1 MQDEEPRLTLWQAV
15 LTVLLGAAGAQL
27 AGAIAQEVMRATLG
41 PIAHGGNALQIRPAT
56 LAVAMIVTELTLI
69 GAALLAPLSIGA
81 TVRRA
86 LGLRPA
92 PPLVFLAA
100 ALGTV
105 LLGPLADLMMRAM
118 ERLLP
123 DMNLG
128 VVAMLHQIIKQLSPL
143 LAWPVFALLPGIA
156 EELMFRGL
164 LQNAARSRN
173 VGIAVSALG
182 FAAFHLDPHHIAGVL
197 PLGFFLAWVGARCGT
212 LVTIVAHIANNTL
225 AIIAVHSETLD
236 VGYGTSEPMPWSWLP
251 VSLVLAALAARVIA
265 KNCPVLPDSPS
276 NEAYSEPHGF

>member
-1 MQDEEPRLTLWQAV
+1 MQHDEPRLPLWQAT
-15 LTVLLGAAGAQL
+15 LWVLLGATGAQFAGAFVS
-27 AGAIAQEVMRATLG
+27 AFMRAALG
-41 PIAHGGNALQIRPAT
+41 PGAHGENALGISPGVLAT
-56 LAVAMIVTELTLI
+56 AMIVTELTLI

-81 TVRRA
+81 SIRSA

-92 PPLVFLAA
+92 PPVVFLAA

-105 LLGPLADLMMRAM
+105 LLGPLADVMMRAM
-118 ERLLP
+118 EKLLP
-123 DMNLG
+123 NMNLG
-128 VVAMLHQIIKQLSPL
+128 VVAMLHEIVKQLSPF

-164 LQNAARSRN
+164 LQNSARRRN

-225 AIIAVHSETLD
+225 AIVAVHSESLD
-236 VGYGTSEPMPWSWLP
+236 VGYGTTEPMPWSWLP
-251 VSLVLAALAARVIA
+251 VSLGLAALAARVIA
-265 KNCPVLPDSPS
+265 KSCPVLADAST
-276 NEAYSEPHGF
+276 